1 MTFHHIGNVIIPKNN
16 PNWRQSI
23 ILFRGV
29 GQPPTSDNLIL
40 NWYPPNS
47 TSVWG
52 LLMGLLMGWLY
63 YYTIPTTNQAFWG
76 SYLEGPGTP
85 RGKCHL
91 FVAGKCHSSGPR
103 GRRSCPDVCCKRM
116 PSTRRQLRWEVS
128 DKMVILLGRW
138 WFNGWFSRGYHG
150 FSRENDMPSW
160 EISELNGCF
169 LWEIIHEW
177 GFSIA
182 RLPEDRDLSREMVT
196 QWGKMFFFQWDLS
209 TWLIWSMCHTESCA
223 FGWFYIIC
231 V

>member
-23 ILFRGV
+23 IIFRGV

-128 DKMVILLGRW
+128 DKMVVLLGRW
-138 WFNGWFSRGYHG
+138 WFNGWFNGNIIDLVGDIIDFGREDHG
-150 FSRENDMPSW
+150 FNEKIM
-160 EISELNGCF
+160 
-169 LWEIIHEW
+169 
-177 GFSIA
+177 
-182 RLPEDRDLSREMVT
+182 DLV
-196 QWGKMFFFQWDLS
+196 GKMTCLAGKS
-209 TWLIWSMCHTESCA
+209 PN
-223 FGWFYIIC
+223 
-231 V
+231 